1 MLTRVLLVLEFV
13 LGVLPPIAYFIYHFP
28 VAVFWVSSV
37 VELVFAG
44 TANLFT
50 VSVAVFFVAA
60 GLGLASLSYTIYLR
74 LFRNALPGRALL
86 GGLLIGMTA
95 SIGLL
100 SVAWMTL
107 GFWIEFYVYGA
118 PLIVAAHHLFSTLR
132 QQRLRLKIPSPAAA

>member
-28 VAVFWVSSV
+28 VVIFWVSSV
-37 VELVFAG
+37 IELVFTG

-132 QQRLRLKIPSPAAA
+132 QQRLRLKIPSSAAA

>member
-28 VAVFWVSSV
+28 VSVFWVSSV

-132 QQRLRLKIPSPAAA
+132 QQRLRLKIPSSAAA

>member
-28 VAVFWVSSV
+28 VAVFWVRSV

-86 GGLLIGMTA
+86 GGLLIGMTS

>member
-1 MLTRVLLVLEFV
+1 MRKRVLLILEFV
-13 LGVLPPIAYFIYHFP
+13 LGVIPPAAYFIYHFP
-28 VAVFWVSSV
+28 VVVFWVSSV
-37 VELVFAG
+37 VELVFEG

-50 VSVAVFFVAA
+50 VSVAMFFVAA

-74 LFRNALPGRALL
+74 LFRNAFPGRILL

-100 SVAWMTL
+100 TIAWLTL
-107 GFWIEFYVYGA
+107 GFWIDFYIYGA
-118 PLIVAAHHLFSTLR
+118 PLIVAAHHLFSTIR